1 MDTLAPLTVTGQTLS
16 LHDVAESDAP
26 LIVHIDFKS
35 PYAFLAIE
43 PTRQM
48 LKSLGVVADWRPFV
62 LDIGSYLGT
71 AKLAKDGKVAAQ
83 SRSQEQWSGVKY
95 AYFDCRRYANL
106 ANLTIR
112 GTVKIWNTN
121 LPAIG
126 MWWIKLH
133 EDLNAQNQTDGLLQR
148 YVDAIYQ
155 PFWRREFDAEDL
167 DTVFNTLVHIGAPTE
182 GFKAFAAEDG
192 SAYNDAVQ
200 EQTFNSG
207 VYGVPTYQLPE
218 HPGADGRASQFFGRE
233 HLPRIAWMLSGQA
246 GNAPDVAY
254 ELATDIESAALEK
267 CASEPGIVQ
276 NLSGLP
282 VYFDFKSPNS
292 YLALPGLLAARDEGI
307 ELQWHPF
314 EHKPLKKPAQQQPAE
329 DRSARHRRVRGE
341 YIARDLQRYAPHRL
355 EDPYLATN
363 CDVANMGLLWLQ
375 AHAPTRV
382 DDYVER
388 VFLALWRDQREVES
402 PAVIAEL
409 LDAAG
414 DGAVFDADGWRVYVQ
429 DAGLQALA
437 DAYARANDQGVSFAP
452 TFYLGSEP
460 FQGRAQLPL
469 VRARLRTGI

>member
-48 LKSLGVVADWRPFV
+48 LKSLGVIADWRPFV

-126 MWWIKLH
+126 MWWIKRH

-167 DTVFNTLVHIGAPTE
+167 DTVFNTLVHICLLYTSP
-182 GFKAFAAEDG
+182 
-192 SAYNDAVQ
+192 S
-200 EQTFNSG
+200 
-207 VYGVPTYQLPE
+207 
-218 HPGADGRASQFFGRE
+218 
-233 HLPRIAWMLSGQA
+233 PR
-246 GNAPDVAY
+246 D
-254 ELATDIESAALEK
+254 
-267 CASEPGIVQ
+267 
-276 NLSGLP
+276 
-282 VYFDFKSPNS
+282 
-292 YLALPGLLAARDEGI
+292 
-307 ELQWHPF
+307 
-314 EHKPLKKPAQQQPAE
+314 
-329 DRSARHRRVRGE
+329 
-341 YIARDLQRYAPHRL
+341 
-355 EDPYLATN
+355 
-363 CDVANMGLLWLQ
+363 
-375 AHAPTRV
+375 
-382 DDYVER
+382 
-388 VFLALWRDQREVES
+388 
-402 PAVIAEL
+402 
-409 LDAAG
+409 
-414 DGAVFDADGWRVYVQ
+414 
-429 DAGLQALA
+429 
-437 DAYARANDQGVSFAP
+437 
-452 TFYLGSEP
+452 
-460 FQGRAQLPL
+460 
-469 VRARLRTGI
+469 